1 MRFSILAA
9 IALLS
14 TSAIALLSAS
24 AIAQP
29 YRWVDANGRVQY
41 SDHPPAETTNAKT
54 VKSKIS
60 TVTGTP
66 GSSESAS
73 GKSAPLTPAEQER
86 AFRKRKVE
94 AQEKAEKLAKDEEAA
109 KDKREACQ
117 SAQRSLAG
125 MDATGRV
132 TRTNDAG
139 EREFLNDAEIA
150 VEKERTRKIAASACK

>member
-1 MRFSILAA
+1 MRYSLLA
-9 IALLS
+9 
-14 TSAIALLSAS
+14 AIALLSAS

-41 SDHPPAETTNAKT
+41 SDYPPAGTTNAQT

-66 GSSESAS
+66 GTSESAS
-73 GKSAPLTPAEQER
+73 GKSAPLTPAEQEQG
-86 AFRKRKVE
+86 FRKRKVE
-94 AQEKAEKLAKDEEAA
+94 AQEKAQKLAKDEETA
-109 KDKREACQ
+109 KEKRDVCQ
-117 SAQRSLAG
+117 SAQRNLAG
-125 MDATGRV
+125 MEATGRV

-150 VEKERTRKIAASACK
+150 AEKERTRKIVANTCK